1 MSHAIRHFFFLP
13 QERRKATQKALQLEL
28 EREEQR
34 RMTGKLAY
42 QRWLKKKHEEDE
54 LLKKEKLIEKE
65 VNRLKSAEREEAK
78 QRVQETYRSWK
89 QKKDVELKL
98 QKELEREKARACSP
112 APRGIT

>member
-1 MSHAIRHFFFLP
+1 
-13 QERRKATQKALQLEL
+13 
-28 EREEQR
+28 
-34 RMTGKLAY
+34 MTGKLAY

-78 QRVQETYRSWK
+78 HRVQETYRSWK
-89 QKKDVELKL
+89 QKKDVEVKL

-112 APRGIT
+112 APRGITYVLCCSCSNESWECESLGTRLLFMHSNTV